1 MVLPEFAWMN
11 VYDHRFSALIWPGQ
25 GELWNKE
32 AEYALRQA
40 CSSWRICS
48 FVKQLALAR
57 PVVSSPIQAN
67 SGRT

>member
-32 AEYALRQA
+32 AEYALR
-40 CSSWRICS
+40 
-48 FVKQLALAR
+48 
-57 PVVSSPIQAN
+57 
-67 SGRT
+67 